1 MSTTI
6 PLSNQSI
13 AVDQDAD
20 HDELVDAVMQLVE
33 ENRELRQEVADLR
46 EENRRLRDDVEIP
59 SRGDNDQDARL
70 DAFSTGLSTAHE
82 GIEAVETEAE
92 ASELTASDDET
103 ALRRDELTPIERL
116 STDGDVE
123 DVTTS
128 ASVERAVEIFDN
140 IQSVTRRC

>member
-1 MSTTI
+1 MRSSALHQECIDPT
-6 PLSNQSI
+6 N
-13 AVDQDAD
+13 VDLNAGTS
-20 HDELVDAVMQLVE
+20 HEELVTVVSQLAD
-33 ENRELRQEVADLR
+33 EVADLR

-70 DAFSTGLSTAHE
+70 DALSTGLSTAHE

-103 ALRRDELTPIERL
+103 ALRREELTPIERL
-116 STDGDVE
+116 LIDGDVE

-128 ASVERAVEIFDN
+128 ASIERAVETFDN

>member
-1 MSTTI
+1 MRSSALQQECIDPT
-6 PLSNQSI
+6 N
-13 AVDQDAD
+13 VDLNAGTS
-20 HDELVDAVMQLVE
+20 HEELVTVVSQLADD
-33 ENRELRQEVADLR
+33 VADLR

-103 ALRRDELTPIERL
+103 ALRREELTPIERL
-116 STDGDVE
+116 LSDVE

-128 ASVERAVEIFDN
+128 ASIERAVEIFDN

>member
-1 MSTTI
+1 MRSSALHQECIDPT
-6 PLSNQSI
+6 N
-13 AVDQDAD
+13 VDLNAGTS
-20 HDELVDAVMQLVE
+20 HEELVTVVSQLAD
-33 ENRELRQEVADLR
+33 EVADLR

-103 ALRRDELTPIERL
+103 ALRREELTPIERPL
-116 STDGDVE
+116 SDGDVE

-128 ASVERAVEIFDN
+128 ASIERAVEIFDN

>member
-1 MSTTI
+1 MRSSALHQECIDPT
-6 PLSNQSI
+6 N
-13 AVDQDAD
+13 VDLNAGTS
-20 HDELVDAVMQLVE
+20 HEELVTVVSQLAD
-33 ENRELRQEVADLR
+33 EVADLR

-103 ALRRDELTPIERL
+103 ALRREELTPIERL
-116 STDGDVE
+116 LSDVE

-128 ASVERAVEIFDN
+128 ASIERAVEIFDN